1 MKPTHRLLLAT
12 TAAAALLGFV
22 TAASF
27 ADAPRKGHE
36 ARAEAVSGGEH
47 DARHKSGYRVAGRHD
62 HDDDD
67 DDDDDDEDGGNAR
80 RRAIQAPGQMA
91 PVAPPNNGL
100 FGNGAPPR
108 VQVN

>member
-12 TAAAALLGFV
+12 TAVATLLGLA
-22 TAASF
+22 TAGSW
-27 ADAPRKGHE
+27 ADAPRQGHQ
-36 ARAEAVSGGEH
+36 ARAEALSGGEH
-47 DARHKSGYRVAGRHD
+47 DARAKTDYRVAGR

-67 DDDDDDEDGGNAR
+67 DDDDDDDGNTR
-80 RRAIQAPGQMA
+80 RRANQAPGQMA